1 VNVIRIFDVN
11 TPLKRPDTKCAV
23 YQLCQTQD
31 KKAKRGAL
39 FNQILTDLKTF
50 FDQLAALKN
59 KHYF

>member
-1 VNVIRIFDVN
+1 VRLNIK
-11 TPLKRPDTKCAV
+11 KRKW
-23 YQLCQTQD
+23 
-31 KKAKRGAL
+31 AL

>member
-1 VNVIRIFDVN
+1 MLIPHLNEPTPNVQFINFVR
-11 TPLKRPDTKCAV
+11 LKI
-23 YQLCQTQD
+23 
-31 KKAKRGAL
+31 KKRKGAL